1 MAQGEVGCFRLEPF
15 HFPSPWCF
23 PNTHEFHSSCP
34 WLENS
39 RSSRGGA
46 SWPPREAQDTK
57 DQSNLGQLSSLG
69 LASSSTPIKWAVMRA
84 EEMPGRGRL
93 GPAHSGLD
101 FKHDAEL
108 RTGSR

>member
-1 MAQGEVGCFRLEPF
+1 MAPK
-15 HFPSPWCF
+15 
-23 PNTHEFHSSCP
+23 
-34 WLENS
+34 
-39 RSSRGGA
+39 RGSGY
-46 SWPPREAQDTK
+46 QK

-84 EEMPGRGRL
+84 EEMLGRGKL

-101 FKHDAEL
+101 FKHKAEQ